1 MFLVKTK
8 RKIELKNRNP
18 FYSISKNG
26 FIIIWCIIICSS
38 FSWYFTFHMAKTQYK
53 AESSIMVLNKP
64 ADSSLLGKDNP
75 RDTELI
81 LELLASLAI
90 VNDFQTIILS
100 DVVLEKVK
108 AQLSSEYPW
117 AKTISLSDL
126 HSIIDVNIR
135 NDTRILNIS
144 AVDANPQH
152 AVIMSN
158 TVKEIFTDFAQKL
171 TLQKL
176 IIPINDAEVPN
187 NPSFPYPTRFIG
199 LSVIIGL
206 LTGVI
211 LIMSIARKPS

>member
-1 MFLVKTK
+1 M
-8 RKIELKNRNP
+8 
-18 FYSISKNG
+18 
-26 FIIIWCIIICSS
+26 
-38 FSWYFTFHMAKTQYK
+38 
-53 AESSIMVLNKP
+53 
-64 ADSSLLGKDNP
+64 
-75 RDTELI
+75 LI
-81 LELLASLAI
+81 R
-90 VNDFQTIILS
+90 S
-100 DVVLEKVK
+100 D
-108 AQLSSEYPW
+108 
-117 AKTISLSDL
+117 
-126 HSIIDVNIR
+126 
-135 NDTRILNIS
+135 
-144 AVDANPQH
+144 